1 MDCKPICKL
10 CPHLV
15 ISTDVTYASG
25 VLTVNL
31 PAGSYN
37 NGEKYC
43 IVIAQKIPTT
53 AIIGTP
59 VVVTIGTG
67 TVQYPL
73 TRCNCKQLTACGLR
87 TRTRYSAVVETTQ
100 TGGVFRL
107 LGKPCCTP
115 NNDLD
120 SINGTSPTA

>member
-43 IVIAQKIPTT
+43 IVIAQNIPTT
-53 AIIGTP
+53 AIIGAP
-59 VVVTIGTG
+59 VVVTIGSG

-87 TRTRYSAVVETTQ
+87 TRTRYSAVVETTP

>member
-43 IVIAQKIPTT
+43 IVIAQNIPTT
-53 AIIGTP
+53 AIIGAP

-87 TRTRYSAVVETTQ
+87 TRTRYSAVVETTP

>member
-1 MDCKPICKL
+1 M
-10 CPHLV
+10 
-15 ISTDVTYASG
+15 
-25 VLTVNL
+25 
-31 PAGSYN
+31 
-37 NGEKYC
+37 
-43 IVIAQKIPTT
+43 
-53 AIIGTP
+53 
-59 VVVTIGTG
+59 TIGTG

-87 TRTRYSAVVETTQ
+87 TRTRYSAVVETTP
-100 TGGVFRL
+100 TDGVFRL